1 MPLAQIASRILAQH
15 LAHDYQTSA
24 RLLRIAKFTRDEL
37 TVFFLFNESLQTV
50 QTTLQL
56 PVCGQYIAADF
67 LNEQYVRDEAAQGEV
82 TVELAAGQSVLLVF
96 GGVSQEEWLAFPAKQ
111 DKLHT
116 QILDVQWDI
125 DLRETGREENF
136 RPLRGNPS
144 CSISPGW
151 RTNGSFPAKYA
162 IVQR

>member
-1 MPLAQIASRILAQH
+1 M
-15 LAHDYQTSA
+15 
-24 RLLRIAKFTRDEL
+24 
-37 TVFFLFNESLQTV
+37 
-50 QTTLQL
+50 
-56 PVCGQYIAADF
+56 
-67 LNEQYVRDEAAQGEV
+67 RDEAAQGEV

-136 RPLRGNPS
+136 RPLAGNPS

>member
-82 TVELAAGQSVLLVF
+82 TVELAA
-96 GGVSQEEWLAFPAKQ
+96 
-111 DKLHT
+111 
-116 QILDVQWDI
+116 
-125 DLRETGREENF
+125 
-136 RPLRGNPS
+136 
-144 CSISPGW
+144 
-151 RTNGSFPAKYA
+151 
-162 IVQR
+162 